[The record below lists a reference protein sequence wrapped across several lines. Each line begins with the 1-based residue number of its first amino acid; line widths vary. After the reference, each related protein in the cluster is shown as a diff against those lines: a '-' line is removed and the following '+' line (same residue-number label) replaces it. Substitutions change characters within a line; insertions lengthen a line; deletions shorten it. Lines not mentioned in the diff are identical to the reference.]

1 MGESVILTGGYYSS
15 TKVTELRMD
24 GSYTELPALNQGR
37 YSHGCASYLDDY
49 GNKVIIL
56 SRNPTFNEKFEKLK
70 GFVSCWWKQLFLH

>member
-1 MGESVILTGGYYSS
+1 MGESVILTGGYYSG
-15 TKVTELRMD
+15 TEMKVTELRMN

-56 SRNPTFNEKFEKLK
+56 SRNLTFN
-70 GFVSCWWKQLFLH
+70 